1 MKFVL
6 FTEYNHK
13 EKESFFHFLQVDGNE
28 LELQNLKSFIDT
40 AYFDSMIG
48 DYSEFTLDLDNP
60 VSENTAEEMSKVKI
74 DRYNTTIVI
83 CRGELDFESEKFYY
97 KDPYETATLLD
108 ETFYA
113 CQISRYFQK

>member
-1 MKFVL
+1 
-6 FTEYNHK
+6 
-13 EKESFFHFLQVDGNE
+13 
-28 LELQNLKSFIDT
+28 
-40 AYFDSMIG
+40 MIG
-48 DYSEFTLDLDNP
+48 GYSEFTLDLDNP

-108 ETFYA
+108 ETFYGA
-113 CQISRYFQK
+113 RLVGIFKNESFLLFLFVK